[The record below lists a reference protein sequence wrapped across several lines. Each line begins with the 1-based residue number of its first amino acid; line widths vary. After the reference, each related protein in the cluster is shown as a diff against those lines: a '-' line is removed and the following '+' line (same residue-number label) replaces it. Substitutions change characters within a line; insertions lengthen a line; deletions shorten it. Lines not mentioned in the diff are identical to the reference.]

1 MLNPDASSNCTGS
14 PYQQLYR
21 IGSIAALVAAAA
33 ILGEVVVLAIAPPPE
48 TLHDWFVLLQ
58 SNNLLGLLDLWG
70 LEALLYL
77 AFIPVFLAIAMA
89 LKKAQPSLVLLALTV
104 ALLGIGVFLATN
116 NPIAM
121 LALSEKYAAAT
132 TAAEKSTLLAAG
144 QALLVHTNQRAVGG
158 FNMALFLVSI
168 AGLLMACTMRRSAA
182 FGSATAVV
190 GILAHALSLADYL
203 RQALTASPIVTLL
216 IVVPNA
222 LLLVA
227 WYILVGRKLA
237 QLGRP
242 GATVLHS
249 QS

>member
-1 MLNPDASSNCTGS
+1 MLNPEARSNSTGS

-21 IGSIAALVAAAA
+21 IGSIAAFVAAAA

-58 SNNLLGLLDLWG
+58 SASLLGLLDLWG
-70 LEALLYL
+70 LEIPMYL
-77 AFIPVFLAIAMA
+77 AFIPVFLALAMA
-89 LKKAQPSLVLLALTV
+89 LKKAQPSLILLALTV
-104 ALLGIGVFLATN
+104 ALLGTGIFLATN
-116 NPIAM
+116 DPFAM
-121 LALSEKYAAAT
+121 LALSKQYAAAT
-132 TAAEKSTLLAAG
+132 SAAEKSTLLAAG

-168 AGLLMACTMRRSAA
+168 AGLLMASTMRQSAA
-182 FGSATAVV
+182 FGGATALV
-190 GILAHALSLADYL
+190 GILAHALSLADFF
-203 RQALTASPIVTLL
+203 RQALTASPIVALL
-216 IVVPNA
+216 IIVPNA
-222 LLLVA
+222 LLLVT

-242 GATVLHS
+242 GTTDLPP